1 MAARKKAAVKKAQ
14 ARTRDARPRG
24 SDSSSGRRASRP
36 IDSTEL
42 LVAVVKP
49 DDIAGIDANLRATFT
64 ARGIILSTWGLT
76 DLMPPEMCDEVFKMW
91 RQRLTENPG
100 DPLGRTVKGLD
111 EDIARLKRAD

>member
-1 MAARKKAAVKKAQ
+1 MAARKNAQSKTKAK
-14 ARTRDARPRG
+14 RPQG
-24 SDSSSGRRASRP
+24 SVSSSPRRGARQPSGN
-36 IDSTEL
+36 TEL